1 MEKIRFI
8 AIILT
13 ICFFYSGCTKDNPII
28 LKEVEDVCEQMDDIK
43 FMKYCYSKFDVNSDG
58 KVSMTE
64 AAAVKEIYVAA
75 MSITSLNGIEY
86 FTNLEEL
93 NCSTTKLTSL
103 DVRKNLK
110 LTELSCDHNN
120 LTALDV
126 SKNVKLTEL
135 NLGSNEITNID
146 VSKNI
151 ALTNLYCYD
160 NNLTNLD
167 VRKNVALTEL
177 SCNSN
182 NLATLDVSKNVK
194 LTELSCNYNNLTSLD
209 VSKNVKLEYLNCEN
223 NPLEIIY
230 LNNKHKDNIPYS
242 WDLPSDAK
250 IEYR

>member
-1 MEKIRFI
+1 MKKIRFI

-43 FMKYCYSKFDVNSDG
+43 FMQYCYSKFDVNSDG

-93 NCSTTKLTSL
+93 NCSTNKLTSL
-103 DVRKNLK
+103 DVRKNVK

-126 SKNVKLTEL
+126 RKNVKLTVL

-167 VRKNVALTEL
+167 VSKNVALTEL
-177 SCNSN
+177 SCS
-182 NLATLDVSKNVK
+182 D
-194 LTELSCNYNNLTSLD
+194 NNLTSLD
-209 VSKNVKLEYLNCEN
+209 VSKNEKLEYLYCPN

-230 LNNKHKDNIPYS
+230 INNKHKDNIPYT
-242 WDLPSDAK
+242 WDLPSNAK